1 MKAKISFL
9 ALVCLAFAFMLALP
23 SLAGTWR
30 DDFEDGDYDGWWQS
44 AGTPGKWVVEDG
56 EVSGEVTGNASGELV
71 TGKPKWRNY
80 TIECKI
86 KILGGGM
93 RWGGMV
99 ARYQDTIRTY
109 LFCLVVGIGAE
120 GALSTVGF
128 MERNQVQQFPVE
140 LDTWYKLK
148 LEVDKNDFKFYVGD
162 KLLIELNDRTF
173 DSGIVGLIVL
183 DAHVHFDDVII
194 TGPEIPDGGYW
205 DSAKHPKGKAV
216 EAKGK
221 LAATWGEIK
230 RSR

>member
-9 ALVCLAFAFMLALP
+9 ALVCLAFALMLALP
-23 SLAGTWR
+23 SLAGMWR

-56 EVSGEVTGNASGELV
+56 EVSGEVTGNVSGELV
-71 TGKPKWRNY
+71 TGKPKWRDY

-86 KILGGGM
+86 KFLGGGM
-93 RWGGMV
+93 RYGGMV
-99 ARYQDTIRTY
+99 ARYQDTIRSY
-109 LFCLVVGIGAE
+109 WFFLLVGVGAQG
-120 GALSTVGF
+120 GLSTVGPL
-128 MERNQVQQFPVE
+128 EVKQAQQFPVE
-140 LDTWYKLK
+140 FGTWYKLK

-162 KLLIELNDRTF
+162 KLLIEFNDNTF
-173 DSGIVGLIVL
+173 DSGLVGLFVI

-205 DSAKHPKGKAV
+205 DPAKHPGEKAV
-216 EAKGK
+216 EPKGK